1 MSSGKPSINSFKQH
15 VKHQVMT
22 LQEYSSKNSC
32 EPSLNHITP
41 NCKSQ
46 NYVSSKQIRQGKQ
59 PLFSM
64 VPQNIHK
71 NLNSNVNGKPVI
83 THINHHPLFS
93 QPDEERKTR
102 VMYCEESEI
111 MRSHTDPRI
120 HQMSNVT
127 LTPQKQLP

>member
-1 MSSGKPSINSFKQH
+1 MSSGKPSISSFKQH

-32 EPSLNHITP
+32 EPSLNHIIP

-46 NYVSSKQIRQGKQ
+46 NNVSSKQIRQGKQ

-71 NLNSNVNGKPVI
+71 NLNSNVNGKPV
-83 THINHHPLFS
+83 TYF

-102 VMYCEESEI
+102 VMYCEESENN
-111 MRSHTDPRI
+111 TDPRI